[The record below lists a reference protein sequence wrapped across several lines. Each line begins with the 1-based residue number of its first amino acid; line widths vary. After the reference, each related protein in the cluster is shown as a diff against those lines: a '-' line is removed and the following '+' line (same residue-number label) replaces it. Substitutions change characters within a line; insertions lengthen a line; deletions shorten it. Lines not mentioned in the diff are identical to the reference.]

1 MSAPYLQR
9 TPRINT
15 NDDQVQLV
23 AWRVAPGDHVEAG
36 EEMADVE
43 TTKAVVAVEAE
54 RSGYVS
60 PLVAVGEIVAVG
72 APLAWIADSADAVL
86 SVPAAEPVAL
96 AAEPVPA
103 RELEQELAQ
112 ELAPALAPPPAP
124 RITPAAGG
132 ISLSVQVP
140 AAAAPAPATELG
152 SSRLSPAAQRR
163 AQELGLSADHLAG
176 RGLLTLRDIEALASP
191 APTAAAKPAA
201 GPPPS
206 GGQPLSLAKRSEAA
220 ALQLGAAG
228 GIVSHLTVQ
237 FPSGGI
243 RRRLEREG
251 LFDGQPLPLILYEL
265 ARLLGQ
271 WPQLNA
277 WCDGERVYPH
287 PELRIGLALDLGQGL
302 KVVQLPGLE
311 KLLPAR
317 IHEQVQAAAQRY
329 LDQRLR
335 PEELEG
341 SSFSVTDLSSLD
353 VLQFRPLINGRQ
365 SAILGIGGDSQAPGW
380 PMSLTLAFDHR
391 CSNGREVGLFL
402 QALRERLLAYA
413 EPEPVAAPAAD
424 TATSL
429 AAALR
434 GLQGCDLCGIPR
446 EAYYRDFGRYAF
458 LHAYVRPDGSLGA
471 ACHRC
476 TSGTA

>member
-23 AWRVAPGDHVEAG
+23 AWRVAPGDYVEAG

-54 RSGYVS
+54 RSGYLS

-86 SVPAAEPVAL
+86 SVPAAEPAASV
-96 AAEPVPA
+96 AEP
-103 RELEQELAQ
+103 
-112 ELAPALAPPPAP
+112 ALSPPPAP
-124 RITPAAGG
+124 SITPAAGG
-132 ISLSVQVP
+132 ISLSLQVP
-140 AAAAPAPATELG
+140 AAAAAPTAELG

-163 AQELGLSADHLAG
+163 AQELGLSGDQLAG
-176 RGLLTLRDIEALASP
+176 RGLLTLRDIEALAARPSP
-191 APTAAAKPAA
+191 REARGRPI
-201 GPPPS
+201 PS
-206 GGQPLSLAKRSEAA
+206 GGQPLSLAKRAEAA

-237 FPSGGI
+237 FPSSGI

-311 KLLPAR
+311 RQLPAQ
-317 IHEQVQAAAQRY
+317 IHAQVQEAAQRY

-424 TATSL
+424 TGASL

-434 GLQGCDLCGIPR
+434 GLAGCDLCGIPR

>member
-1 MSAPYLQR
+1 MNPPYLQR
-9 TPRINT
+9 TPRVNT
-15 NDDQVQLV
+15 NDDQVQLL
-23 AWRVAPGDHVEAG
+23 AWRVAAGDYVEAG
-36 EEMADVE
+36 EEIADVE

-54 RSGYVS
+54 RSGYIS
-60 PLVAVGEIVAVG
+60 PLVAVGAIVNVG
-72 APLAWIADSADAVL
+72 EPLAWIADTADQVL
-86 SVPAAEPVAL
+86 SVPEPVEQAP
-96 AAEPVPA
+96 AVPA
-103 RELEQELAQ
+103 
-112 ELAPALAPPPAP
+112 PAP
-124 RITPAAGG
+124 SPSAVIRPSAGG
-132 ISLSVQVP
+132 ISLSIQVP
-140 AAAAPAPATELG
+140 AAPASEANE
-152 SSRLSPAAQRR
+152 SRLSPAAQRR
-163 AQELGLSADHLAG
+163 AQELDLAPEHLAG
-176 RGLLTLRDIEALASP
+176 RGLLTLRDIEALARPAAP
-191 APTAAAKPAA
+191 APAPA
-201 GPPPS
+201 PS
-206 GGQPLSLAKRSEAA
+206 GGQALSLSKRAETA

-237 FPSGGI
+237 FPSSGI

-287 PELRIGLALDLGQGL
+287 PTLRIGLALDLGQGL

-311 KLLPAR
+311 KQLPAQ

-329 LDQRLR
+329 LDQNLR

-341 SSFSVTDLSSLD
+341 SSFSVTDLSGLD

-365 SAILGIGGDSQAPGW
+365 AAILGIGGDSQAPGW

-413 EPEPVAAPAAD
+413 EPEPVPASD
-424 TATSL
+424 TGTSL

-434 GLQGCDLCGIPR
+434 GLAGCDLCGIPR
-446 EAYYRDFGRYAF
+446 EAYYREFGRYAF
-458 LHAYVRPDGSLGA
+458 LHAYVRADGSLGA

-476 TSGTA
+476 TAGTA

>member
-72 APLAWIADSADAVL
+72 APLAWIADTADAVL
-86 SVPAAEPVAL
+86 SVPAAET
-96 AAEPVPA
+96 AEP
-103 RELEQELAQ
+103 
-112 ELAPALAPPPAP
+112 APAPAP
-124 RITPAAGG
+124 SPAITPAAGG
-132 ISLSVQVP
+132 ISLSIQLP
-140 AAAAPAPATELG
+140 ATAATAPATELG

-163 AQELGLSADHLAG
+163 AQELGLSAEQLVG

-201 GPPPS
+201 GPAPT
-206 GGQPLSLAKRSEAA
+206 GGQPLSLAKRAEAA
-220 ALQLGAAG
+220 ALQLGAQG
-228 GIVSHLTVQ
+228 GVVSHLTVQ
-237 FPSGGI
+237 FPSSGI

-287 PELRIGLALDLGQGL
+287 PELHIGLALDLGQGL

-311 KLLPAR
+311 RQLPAQ
-317 IHEQVQAAAQRY
+317 IHSQVQEAAQRY

-413 EPEPVAAPAAD
+413 EPEPAPAPAAD
-424 TATSL
+424 AGTSL

-434 GLQGCDLCGIPR
+434 GLQACDLCGIPR